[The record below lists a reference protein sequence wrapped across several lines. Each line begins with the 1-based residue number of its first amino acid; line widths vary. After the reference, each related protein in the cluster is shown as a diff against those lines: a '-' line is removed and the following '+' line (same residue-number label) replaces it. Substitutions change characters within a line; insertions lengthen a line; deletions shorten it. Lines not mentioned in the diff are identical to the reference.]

1 MGRLRA
7 VWTAGAAALCVLL
20 LLCASTVQTS
30 AAQEQGE
37 PGCSPMRLESAND
50 PAGDPGPEDA
60 DNTETETEISPGPVR
75 ERLRLT
81 EDIVHGGGAVGGYI
95 CSNTREAAELAFSR
109 GQRIIELDFSLTRDG
124 EPVCLHDWNVSCF
137 PGRTGEEFPLTLAEF
152 ESSRI
157 YGALTPM
164 TLPIL
169 TEWMSRHKTV
179 RIIIDCKDGLFEVL
193 EPLVERYPELQERFI
208 PQIYAED
215 QLPRVRG
222 LGFTEIIYTL
232 YRLDWE
238 HKLDAERIAAFAA
251 ENELTAITFPVE
263 LTENA
268 EYVEM
273 LLTSGVPLYTHT
285 VNGEEAIAAQ
295 RAMGITGVYSDYY

>member
-1 MGRLRA
+1 
-7 VWTAGAAALCVLL
+7 
-20 LLCASTVQTS
+20 
-30 AAQEQGE
+30 
-37 PGCSPMRLESAND
+37 
-50 PAGDPGPEDA
+50 
-60 DNTETETEISPGPVR
+60 
-75 ERLRLT
+75 
-81 EDIVHGGGAVGGYI
+81 
-95 CSNTREAAELAFSR
+95 
-109 GQRIIELDFSLTRDG
+109 
-124 EPVCLHDWNVSCF
+124 
-137 PGRTGEEFPLTLAEF
+137 
-152 ESSRI
+152 
-157 YGALTPM
+157 
-164 TLPIL
+164 
-169 TEWMSRHKTV
+169 
-179 RIIIDCKDGLFEVL
+179 
-193 EPLVERYPELQERFI
+193 VERYPELQERFI